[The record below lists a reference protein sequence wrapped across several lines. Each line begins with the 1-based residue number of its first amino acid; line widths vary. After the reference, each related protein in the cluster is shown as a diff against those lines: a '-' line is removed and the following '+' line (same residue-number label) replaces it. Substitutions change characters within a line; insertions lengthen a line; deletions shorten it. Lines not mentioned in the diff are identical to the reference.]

1 MPLGFYPHQPSN
13 NQGRSSMRNGR
24 TVRRQLPLHLLPHD
38 RPPAFPAPSRPF
50 QDEAAHARFAKFK
63 DKPLM
68 LEQGFVFTPKTQNAF
83 DSGTLVIISSKIRML
98 LLHSLIF
105 GCHINMAN
113 LAYDA
118 IVVRVI
124 SRNTKITPGRV
135 KDFLQWEIIDKLGEL
150 STTSDSSDAS
160 APQDA
165 PTEHTLVATDQPTPP
180 FCTVRRGSIHH
191 PNLNKLS
198 VEMLAI
204 SDHSPLCFPGDQ
216 LTISISQYLVT
227 TYPTQGLEHSTLMAK
242 LKWFKVFFERLEQK
256 LIW

>member
-38 RPPAFPAPSRPF
+38 RPLAFPAPSRPF

-124 SRNTKITPGRV
+124 SRNHHMRKMLLPQPHLLHTKLT
-135 KDFLQWEIIDKLGEL
+135 LQGG
-150 STTSDSSDAS
+150 
-160 APQDA
+160 
-165 PTEHTLVATDQPTPP
+165 
-180 FCTVRRGSIHH
+180 RGSKIQ
-191 PNLNKLS
+191 
-198 VEMLAI
+198 
-204 SDHSPLCFPGDQ
+204 FPIEAATPSTPDKKAKGKGRLYLEKSFQHRPTLFTCPTMRIFLLWYPIDQ
-216 LTISISQYLVT
+216 LLLYLL
-227 TYPTQGLEHSTLMAK
+227 YMILLDPLLCHGK
-242 LKWFKVFFERLEQK
+242 LRPR
-256 LIW
+256 